1 MHKKKSGLQKN
12 ISSIFG
18 EAPIAKETSAIQI
31 PIEHHLHS
39 SESDSGDNLP
49 DDKVNS
55 EQIAA
60 TNVALEEE
68 TPAPT
73 EPAVDTAEAAAPTE
87 PAVDTAEA
95 PAPTEPVVDMV
106 EAPAPLSEEP
116 EAPAGQREP
125 QVVAAEPQET
135 SRPWQELLQK
145 AKGKLFKPKPGVS
158 SSRQKTMVI
167 IVPLLLIIF
176 VFNFGR
182 LLIAPSQKTKKNS
195 TVTQTDPRAKS
206 ENEIKW
212 TVPKP
217 YPQQMRDP
225 MKPALAMKSQS
236 SSGELTVKG
245 IVFSDNPSAVID
257 GQIVREGDVIIGAT
271 VLKINE
277 ASVEFE
283 KDNKRW
289 KQTVQR

>member
-1 MHKKKSGLQKN
+1 MHRKKPGLQKN

-18 EAPIAKETSAIQI
+18 EAPIAKKNNAIQI
-31 PIEHHLHS
+31 PIERHLHS
-39 SESDSGDNLP
+39 AESDSDNNLP

-55 EQIAA
+55 EQIAVP
-60 TNVALEEE
+60 NVGLAE
-68 TPAPT
+68 PSAPT
-73 EPAVDTAEAAAPTE
+73 EPAADMAETSAPQKPAIPEEPETPAMQSEPQVIAAAP
-87 PAVDTAEA
+87 
-95 PAPTEPVVDMV
+95 
-106 EAPAPLSEEP
+106 
-116 EAPAGQREP
+116 QK
-125 QVVAAEPQET
+125 T
-135 SRPWQELLQK
+135 SRPWQEILQK
-145 AKGKLFKPKPGVS
+145 TKRKLFEPKPGVS
-158 SSRQKTMVI
+158 GTRQKTMAIMVL
-167 IVPLLLIIF
+167 LLLIVF

-182 LLIAPSQKTKKNS
+182 LIIAPSQKTKKSS
-195 TVTQTDPRAKS
+195 TVTQTDPHTKS

-217 YPQQMRDP
+217 YPQQLRDP
-225 MKPALAMKSQS
+225 MKPASTMRSEN

-257 GQIVREGDVIIGAT
+257 GQIVHEGDVIIGAT

-277 ASVEFE
+277 GSVEFE

>member
-1 MHKKKSGLQKN
+1 MHRKKSGLQKN

-18 EAPIAKETSAIQI
+18 EAPIAKKSNTIQI

-39 SESDSGDNLP
+39 ADSDSGDNLP

-60 TNVALEEE
+60 PNIGLAE
-68 TPAPT
+68 PSAPT
-73 EPAVDTAEAAAPTE
+73 EPAADMAET
-87 PAVDTAEA
+87 
-95 PAPTEPVVDMV
+95 PAPQR
-106 EAPAPLSEEP
+106 PAITEEP
-116 EAPAGQREP
+116 EAPAGQSEP

-135 SRPWQELLQK
+135 SRPWQKILQK
-145 AKGKLFKPKPGVS
+145 AKCKLFGSKPGVS
-158 SSRQKTMVI
+158 GTRQKTMAVM
-167 IVPLLLIIF
+167 VPLLLIVF

-182 LLIAPSQKTKKNS
+182 LIIAPSQKTKKNS
-195 TVTQTDPRAKS
+195 TVTQADPQAKS

-217 YPQQMRDP
+217 YPQQLRDP
-225 MKPALAMKSQS
+225 MKQASSMKSQS

-245 IVFSDNPSAVID
+245 IVFSDSPSAVID
-257 GQIVREGDVIIGAT
+257 GQIVHEGDVIIGAT

-277 ASVEFE
+277 GSVEFE
-283 KDNKRW
+283 KDGKKW

>member
-1 MHKKKSGLQKN
+1 MHKKKPGLQKN

-18 EAPIAKETSAIQI
+18 EAPIAKESGAIQI

-39 SESDSGDNLP
+39 AESDSGDNLP
-49 DDKVNS
+49 DDKINS

-60 TNVALEEE
+60 TNVGLA
-68 TPAPT
+68 
-73 EPAVDTAEAAAPTE
+73 EPSAPTE

-95 PAPTEPVVDMV
+95 PELQK
-106 EAPAPLSEEP
+106 PAITEEP
-116 EAPAGQREP
+116 ETPAGQSEP

-135 SRPWQELLQK
+135 SRPWQGFLQK
-145 AKGKLFKPKPGVS
+145 TKRKLFGPKPGVS
-158 SSRQKTMVI
+158 STRQKTMAI
-167 IVPLLLIIF
+167 MVPLLLIVFI
-176 VFNFGR
+176 FNFGR
-182 LLIAPSQKTKKNS
+182 LIIAPSQKTKKNS
-195 TVTQTDPRAKS
+195 TVTQTDPQTKS

-245 IVFSDNPSAVID
+245 IVFSDSPSAVID

-271 VLKINE
+271 VVKINE
-277 ASVEFE
+277 GSVEFE